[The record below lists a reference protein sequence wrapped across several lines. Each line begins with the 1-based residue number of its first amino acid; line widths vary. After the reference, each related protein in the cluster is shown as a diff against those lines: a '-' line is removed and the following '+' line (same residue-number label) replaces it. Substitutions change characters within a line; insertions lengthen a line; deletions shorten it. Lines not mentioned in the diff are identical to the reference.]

1 MGANL
6 ASFTVFKKKS
16 NAQKDPKDA
25 KPEKQKCVKILNKNT
40 HQNLKV

>member
-6 ASFTVFKKKS
+6 ASFTLLKKN

-25 KPEKQKCVKILNKNT
+25 KPEKQKCVKTLNKNT